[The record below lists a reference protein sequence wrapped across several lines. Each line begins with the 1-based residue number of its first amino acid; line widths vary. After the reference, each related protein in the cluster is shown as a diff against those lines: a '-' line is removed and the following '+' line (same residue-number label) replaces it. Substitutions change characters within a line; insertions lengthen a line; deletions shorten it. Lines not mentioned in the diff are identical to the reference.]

1 MPLVVGMQPV
11 RHVAGQHGR
20 VIWVKHAH
28 CIEIKHRNRIVL
40 RGLADGIRILRQRER
55 GGRSGSVAERT
66 VLIDAVQRCDY
77 DDLCR
82 RILLPHLFR
91 TTAALFCRIIRMST
105 KAQDRL
111 L

>member
-20 VIWVKHAH
+20 VIWVKYAH
-28 CIEIKHRNRIVL
+28 CIEIKHRNCIVL

-82 RILLPHLFR
+82 RILLPQGLKQKVAR
-91 TTAALFCRIIRMST
+91 TVKAVRAAVLR
-105 KAQDRL
+105 
-111 L
+111 